1 MFLQQL
7 VSGRLSLR
15 SEEGVGLF
23 LGEWSVVSVSGRC
36 HCGRWRVGRQDA
48 SGA

>member
-15 SEEGVGLF
+15 LEEGGGLF
-23 LGEWSVVSVSGRC
+23 LGEWSVVSGK
-36 HCGRWRVGRQDA
+36 W
-48 SGA
+48 